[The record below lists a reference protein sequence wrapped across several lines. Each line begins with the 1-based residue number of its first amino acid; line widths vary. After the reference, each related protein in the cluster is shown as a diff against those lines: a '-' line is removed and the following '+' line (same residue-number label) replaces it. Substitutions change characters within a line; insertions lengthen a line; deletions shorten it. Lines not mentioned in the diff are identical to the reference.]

1 MAKQKRRKMKPA
13 VVETPSE
20 TQVEVVRSFDSPVE
34 SVWKPFTDASLVR
47 HWMLGPPGWS
57 MPICEIDF
65 RVGGK
70 YENVFRNEADG
81 TEIAIVG
88 VFREIETHCK
98 IVQDEKHMIAS
109 LAEGITNETVVTLTF
124 EQASEGTR
132 VRTLIEYGSK
142 EQRDEALATGM
153 GAAMEMGYCRIDEL
167 LVG

>member
-1 MAKQKRRKMKPA
+1 MKPA

-57 MPICEIDF
+57 MPICEMDF

-98 IVQDEKHMIAS
+98 IVQDEKHMIGS
-109 LAEGITNETVVTLTF
+109 PAEGITNETVVTLTF

-142 EQRDEALATGM
+142 EQRDEALGTGM
-153 GAAMEMGYCRIDEL
+153 GAAMEMGYCRIDEIL
-167 LVG
+167 TG